1 MSQTIGILGGMG
13 PEATVYMYESII
25 KNTRIKRDQD
35 HIPVIILSNPQVP
48 PRTEAIFNKAPDPTP
63 ILVKGAKTLQR
74 AGADF
79 IIMPCITAHY
89 FLSGVTS
96 QTPVS
101 FISLLEESLQWTLKE
116 LTGIKKVGIL
126 SSTGTLKSQ
135 LFHKTFARGDIDI
148 ITPKEKEQVQV
159 MEAIFGPQG
168 VKAGFT
174 TGFSQET
181 AVRTANSL
189 IQRGAEAIIA
199 GCTEIPLILKP
210 QSIPVPLI
218 EPMSLAARAAIKKAG
233 YPLRE
238 KIILP
243 R

>member
-13 PEATVYMYESII
+13 PEATVCMYESII
-25 KNTRIKRDQD
+25 KNTRVKKDQD
-35 HIPVIILSNPQVP
+35 HIPVIILSNPKVP

-63 ILVKGAKTLQR
+63 ILVKGAKTLEQ

-79 IIMPCITAHY
+79 IIMPCITAHF
-89 FLSGVTS
+89 FLSRITS
-96 QTPVS
+96 QIHVP
-101 FISLLEESLQWTLKE
+101 FISLLEESLQWALNE
-116 LTGIKKVGIL
+116 LTGVKKVGIL

-135 LFHKTFARGDIDI
+135 LFHKTFAREDIDI
-148 ITPKEKEQVQV
+148 INPEEKEQVQV
-159 MEAIFGPQG
+159 MEAIFGPHG

-174 TGFSQET
+174 TGFPEKT
-181 AVRTANSL
+181 AVRIANSL
-189 IQRGAEAIIA
+189 MERGAGAIIA

-238 KIILP
+238 KITLP
-243 R
+243 K